1 MTALPVVYD
10 ASKMPPVGTLCY
22 IRDRGR
28 VLLQLKAEG
37 RFGAGRW
44 NGPGGKIRNGES
56 PAEAMVRE
64 VREETGLTVR
74 DLVEHGSLTFYFG
87 DAQEPSYVVHVF
99 SSGRFDG
106 NVRESEE
113 GRLEWFSEDV
123 LPYDRMW
130 PDDEIWVPHLL
141 AGRRF
146 HGVFRLSDDLSR
158 LTEQEFEV
166 EP

>member
-1 MTALPVVYD
+1 MYD
-10 ASKMPPVGTLCY
+10 ASKMPTTGTLCY

-28 VLLQLKAEG
+28 VLLQLKAQD

-44 NGPGGKIRNGES
+44 NGPGGKIRDGES

-64 VREETGLTVR
+64 VREETGLTVC
-74 DLVEHGSLTFYFG
+74 DLVDHGTLTFYFG
-87 DAQEPSYVVHVF
+87 DTVEPSYVVHVF
-99 SSGRFDG
+99 SAQEYDG
-106 NVRESEE
+106 ELRESDE
-113 GRLEWFSEDV
+113 GRLEWFPEDT
-123 LPYDRMW
+123 LPYDQMW

-146 HGVFRLSDDLSR
+146 RGVFRLSEDLSR
-158 LTEQEFEV
+158 LTAQEFEV